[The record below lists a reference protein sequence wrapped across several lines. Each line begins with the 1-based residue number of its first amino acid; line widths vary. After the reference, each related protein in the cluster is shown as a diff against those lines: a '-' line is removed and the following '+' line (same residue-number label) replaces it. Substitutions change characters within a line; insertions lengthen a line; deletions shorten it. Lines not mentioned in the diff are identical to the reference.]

1 MISPLEIKPLPGYR
15 LWCRFSDGTEGE
27 ADLHGLAGRGVFRVW
42 ERPGAFESV
51 TLGPGRG
58 VSWGDEVELC
68 ADSLYLMITGKRPE
82 ELFETLGS
90 TTAAVDA

>member
-1 MISPLEIKPLPGYR
+1 MVRRAKPTSTVSQGGA
-15 LWCRFSDGTEGE
+15 CSESGSDR
-27 ADLHGLAGRGVFRVW
+27 APSRASRW
-42 ERPGAFESV
+42 
-51 TLGPGRG
+51 PGRG